1 MSLELASFASFTS
14 LKFIFI
20 FLPLAY
26 LGFVLAHRL
35 GGRAQA
41 INFLAIIS
49 VVYYAMFGTQL
60 LLVLLVSMLFNY
72 FIGKAI
78 VSQAEQPKTAKYLL
92 LGAIMSNLGML
103 GYLKYSNFFID
114 IMNQASGSTM
124 SLLDI
129 AVPIGVSFFTFVQI
143 GYLID
148 AYNGQLL
155 KHNFAKYVVF
165 TAFFPCVTA
174 GPLVMQR
181 EMMEQLSKSSAP
193 AFDVRRLFIGVT
205 MFAMG
210 LFKKVVLADSIAPF
224 ANKVFDG
231 AHAGMALDGA
241 TAWIGAICYTLQ
253 LYFDFSGYSDM
264 AIGLATIFAIKLPLN
279 FDSPF
284 KATNI
289 SDFWRRWHMTMTRF
303 FTAYLYSG
311 VAMYGMRK
319 SMAVQ
324 MGRVGRFFLVAAVPS
339 LLTFIVAG
347 VWHGSGWTFV
357 IYGVMHGIAVATF
370 LAWREFSGVK
380 LPSAIAWFFT
390 MVTVVCGLVMFRAPD
405 VATAMTLL
413 GQMWNFGGSNVNAP
427 MIVID
432 SATALSMI
440 VILGAIT
447 LLLPNSQQI
456 LHHEWPVV
464 DSKPEETATAAGLV
478 SWRPSF
484 STALITAFI
493 FTVGITSIGSS
504 SGFLYYKF

>member
-1 MSLELASFASFTS
+1 MSFTS
-14 LKFIFI
+14 LQFIFV

-26 LGFVLAHRL
+26 LGFVLAHRY
-35 GGRAQA
+35 GGAQQGINLLAVISLVFYA
-41 INFLAIIS
+41 I
-49 VVYYAMFGTQL
+49 FGTQL
-60 LLVLLVSMLFNY
+60 LLILLVSMIFNFAVGKVIACLVNHPKVSKNLLFGAVATN
-72 FIGKAI
+72 IG
-78 VSQAEQPKTAKYLL
+78 L
-92 LGAIMSNLGML
+92 L
-103 GYLKYSNFFID
+103 GYLKYTNFFID
-114 IMNQASGSTM
+114 VANQVVGTGYTHF
-124 SLLDI
+124 DI
-129 AVPIGVSFFTFVQI
+129 AVPLGVSFFTFVQI

-155 KHNFAKYVVF
+155 KHDFARYVVF

-181 EMMEQLSKSSAP
+181 EMMEQLSDPKTP
-193 AFDVRRLFIGVT
+193 AFDVRRITIGLT

-224 ANKVFDG
+224 ADKVFGG
-231 AHAGMALDGA
+231 ATTGLALDA
-241 TAWIGAICYTLQ
+241 SIAWIGSLCYTLQ

-311 VAMYGMRK
+311 MAMYGMRQG
-319 SMAVQ
+319 MGWHL
-324 MGRVGRFFLVAAVPS
+324 GRVGRFMLVAALPS
-339 LLTFIVAG
+339 IFTFMVAG
-347 VWHGSGWTFV
+347 VWHGSGWTYI
-357 IYGVMHGIAVATF
+357 IYGVIHGVAIATF
-370 LAWREFSGVK
+370 LGWREFSGVT
-380 LPSAIAWFFT
+380 LPAPAAWLLT

-405 VATAMTLL
+405 VTTALNMLGHMWGVAGASPSAQLL
-413 GQMWNFGGSNVNAP
+413 
-427 MIVID
+427 VID
-432 SATALSMI
+432 TAQALSMI
-440 VILGAIT
+440 VIFGAIT
-447 LLLPNSQQI
+447 LLLPNTQQI

-478 SWRPSF
+478 AWRPSF
-484 STALITAFI
+484 GTALVSACI
-493 FTVGITSIGSS
+493 FTIGITSIGSS